1 MRKLAF
7 SVAVILALLAWLSH
21 SKRTWVVFAQGPVT
35 YTFDTYATYQF
46 NTLKHPTGL
55 VASSGHLFIADTD
68 NNLIRQFYNGNLSV
82 VAGNGQAGYV
92 DGPVTSAEFND
103 PTGLQGGT
111 FVWTER
117 STICD
122 ANCPDPSCP
131 RSCYPVINHPYTQ
144 LYVSDSENYVV
155 RMVCS
160 GDPPVG
166 GACNSSIT
174 NTVTTVAGN
183 HAQGYVD
190 GASLSAEF
198 APLLGLSGTASTP
211 SSSSPFYLADPA
223 NNLIR
228 SWDSSNVGTFAGTGT
243 HGLVNGYRTSA
254 QFGAPTKMAWDGN
267 GNMYVT
273 DADNFVIRKIDTAG
287 NVITLAGS
295 GSPGFTDG
303 QGSGAQFTYPG
314 DILFNTADGYFYIT
328 DSGNNAIRRMDV
340 YGNVTTYAGA
350 KQGGYV
356 DGSLLQARFQSPTG
370 LAIYTGYLYVADT
383 MNNVIRRI
391 DMNAGQVSTYIN

>member
-1 MRKLAF
+1 MFGR
-7 SVAVILALLAWLSH
+7 
-21 SKRTWVVFAQGPVT
+21 
-35 YTFDTYATYQF
+35 
-46 NTLKHPTGL
+46 
-55 VASSGHLFIADTD
+55 
-68 NNLIRQFYNGNLSV
+68 
-82 VAGNGQAGYV
+82 
-92 DGPVTSAEFND
+92 
-103 PTGLQGGT
+103 
-111 FVWTER
+111 
-117 STICD
+117 
-122 ANCPDPSCP
+122 
-131 RSCYPVINHPYTQ
+131 
-144 LYVSDSENYVV
+144 
-155 RMVCS
+155 
-160 GDPPVG
+160 PPVG

-174 NTVTTVAGN
+174 DTVTTVAGN

-198 APLLGLSGTASTP
+198 APLLGLSRTASTP
-211 SSSSPFYLADPA
+211 STSSPFYLADAA

-228 SWDSSNVGTFAGTGT
+228 SWDGSNVGTFAGTGT

-314 DILFNTADGYFYIT
+314 DILFNAADGYFYIT

>member
-1 MRKLAF
+1 
-7 SVAVILALLAWLSH
+7 V
-21 SKRTWVVFAQGPVT
+21 
-35 YTFDTYATYQF
+35 
-46 NTLKHPTGL
+46 
-55 VASSGHLFIADTD
+55 
-68 NNLIRQFYNGNLSV
+68 
-82 VAGNGQAGYV
+82 
-92 DGPVTSAEFND
+92 E
-103 PTGLQGGT
+103 
-111 FVWTER
+111 
-117 STICD
+117 
-122 ANCPDPSCP
+122 
-131 RSCYPVINHPYTQ
+131 
-144 LYVSDSENYVV
+144 
-155 RMVCS
+155 
-160 GDPPVG
+160 

-174 NTVTTVAGN
+174 DTVTTVAGN

-211 SSSSPFYLADPA
+211 SSSSPFYLADPG

-273 DADNFVIRKIDTAG
+273 DADNFVIRRIDTAG

-314 DILFNTADGYFYIT
+314 DILFNAADGYFYIT

>member
-46 NTLKHPTGL
+46 NTFKHPTGL
-55 VASSGHLFIADTD
+55 VASSGYLFIADTD

-111 FVWTER
+111 FVWTEL
-117 STICD
+117 STTCD

-131 RSCYPVINHPYTQ
+131 RSCYPVIDHPYTQ

-174 NTVTTVAGN
+174 DTVTTVAGN

-190 GASLSAEF
+190 GA
-198 APLLGLSGTASTP
+198 
-211 SSSSPFYLADPA
+211 ADPA

-228 SWDSSNVGTFAGTGT
+228 SWDGSNVGTFAGTGT

-287 NVITLAGS
+287 NVITFAGS

-314 DILFNTADGYFYIT
+314 DILFNPADGYFYIT

-350 KQGGYV
+350 KQGGFV
-356 DGSLLQARFQSPTG
+356 NGALLQARFQSPTG

-383 MNNVIRRI
+383 MNNAIRRI